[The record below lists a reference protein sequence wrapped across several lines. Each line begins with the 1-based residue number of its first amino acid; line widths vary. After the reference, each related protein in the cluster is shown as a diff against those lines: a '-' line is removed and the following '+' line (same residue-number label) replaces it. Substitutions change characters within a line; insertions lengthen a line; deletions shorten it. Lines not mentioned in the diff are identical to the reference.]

1 MLLPFY
7 SIIANKSHNNT
18 ERERERGDPK
28 CRKLLDKGLH
38 RVQIYT
44 SGPDHLFLYSINLMT
59 RIIFQGHICNP
70 NTYAETLIIISKMH
84 KMLIIRLKMIADDQA
99 QQCTAHWDERCW
111 TSLLKHSLPSS
122 NHFLFIPIYHSIIKS
137 RWSGSKVENF
147 FSSFFVI

>member
-59 RIIFQGHICNP
+59 NIIFQGHICNP

-84 KMLIIRLKMIADDQA
+84 KMLRLKMIADDQA
-99 QQCTAHWDERCW
+99 QHCTAHWDERCW

-122 NHFLFIPIYHSIIKS
+122 NHFLFIQNHFIIKS
-137 RWSGSKVENF
+137 RWSGSNVENF

>member
-59 RIIFQGHICNP
+59 NIIFQGHICNP

-84 KMLIIRLKMIADDQA
+84 KMLRLKMIADDQA
-99 QQCTAHWDERCW
+99 QQCTLHTEMRD
-111 TSLLKHSLPSS
+111 
-122 NHFLFIPIYHSIIKS
+122 
-137 RWSGSKVENF
+137 VEHHY
-147 FSSFFVI
+147 